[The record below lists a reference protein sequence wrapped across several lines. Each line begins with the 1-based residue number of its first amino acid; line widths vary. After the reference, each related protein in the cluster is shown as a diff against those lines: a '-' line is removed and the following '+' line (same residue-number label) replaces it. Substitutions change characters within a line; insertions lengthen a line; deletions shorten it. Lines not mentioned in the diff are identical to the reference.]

1 MATVVILEHA
11 LQHVLRVPYIAH
23 ALGERWVRAGHDV
36 ILHRGVNPPPADLA
50 ILHVDLTVVPQAYCA
65 ALSRYARVVNAAAG
79 DASKRRVSQCVLARD
94 DPWSGPVMVKANANV
109 SGRAEALI
117 AREQRS
123 RGLPVDVP
131 VEASPDGY
139 RILPSRAAVPE
150 SDWTSPAVV
159 VEKFVPERSAAGYHL
174 RVWTF
179 FGGRERSSLCTS
191 PEPVIKSSNVSAREP
206 VEVPPAMR
214 AARRRLG
221 FDFGKFD
228 YVLHDGR
235 YYLLDA
241 SRTPSAPVGPSA
253 VALAPALDEIALGLG
268 DFL

>member
-1 MATVVILEHA
+1 
-11 LQHVLRVPYIAH
+11 
-23 ALGERWVRAGHDV
+23 
-36 ILHRGVNPPPADLA
+36 
-50 ILHVDLTVVPQAYCA
+50 
-65 ALSRYARVVNAAAG
+65 
-79 DASKRRVSQCVLARD
+79 
-94 DPWSGPVMVKANANV
+94 MVKATANE
-109 SGRAEALI
+109 SGRADALS
-117 AREQRS
+117 ASEQRS
-123 RGLPVDVP
+123 RGLAVDVP

-150 SDWTSPAVV
+150 SAWASPAVV

-214 AARRRLG
+214 AARRGLG